1 MVKMTTKKFTRI
13 KMAASLA
20 AVKWIRVKVMK
31 RKKRRRK
38 RMTRMRPPMKM
49 KKMMD
54 RSLAMSNTI
63 RKIRGVTISNEIFV
77 IQ

>member
-1 MVKMTTKKFTRI
+1 
-13 KMAASLA
+13 MAASLA

-31 RKKRRRK
+31 RKKRRRRK

-54 RSLAMSNTI
+54 RSLAMSSRI
-63 RKIRGVTISNEIFV
+63 RKIRGATISPEIFV